1 MKEKFIEFVKNNPK
15 LINYIKEK
23 NGTWQELFEI
33 YTIYGEDE
41 KIWNKYILE
50 NDKGINEL
58 INMIKNI
65 NLDGVKTTIDGLQK
79 AISILQNISKKED
92 TNNETYEKTEKYNN
106 LDD

>member
-1 MKEKFIEFVKNNPK
+1 
-15 LINYIKEK
+15 
-23 NGTWQELFEI
+23 
-33 YTIYGEDE
+33 
-41 KIWNKYILE
+41 
-50 NDKGINEL
+50 
-58 INMIKNI
+58 MIKNI

>member
-50 NDKGINEL
+50 NDK
-58 INMIKNI
+58 
-65 NLDGVKTTIDGLQK
+65 
-79 AISILQNISKKED
+79 
-92 TNNETYEKTEKYNN
+92 
-106 LDD
+106 